1 MRHTLLSHVCTIA
14 EGQGKLCL
22 GWFFKKKKDRKLS
35 FLAADFKFWIK
46 IVQK

>member
-22 GWFFKKKKDRKLS
+22 GWFFKKKKTENYP
-35 FLAADFKFWIK
+35 F
-46 IVQK
+46 

>member
-22 GWFFKKKKDRKLS
+22 GWFFKKKDRKLS
-35 FLAADFKFWIK
+35 FLAADFKFWIE

>member
-22 GWFFKKKKDRKLS
+22 GWFFKKKTENYP
-35 FLAADFKFWIK
+35 F
-46 IVQK
+46 